1 MLTQPEFI
9 SHRDGRRDFLRA
21 GVSAAALTGA
31 GLLPLAG
38 LAQRAP
44 ATTVAAASAPP
55 VLTRRIPSTGEVL
68 PAIGLGTFLTFDVLP
83 GQPRQ
88 HLREVMQRFWE
99 AGGRVLDTS
108 PLYGTGEISVG
119 DHAASL
125 GIAEG
130 LFMANK
136 IWSTGEFLADES
148 HASRSLAQSQNR
160 LWRERM
166 DLMQVHSL
174 TNIEFVLPY
183 LKAWKKEGRIR
194 YTGITHYEDAYLPLL
209 AAWIERGQPDFVQVQ
224 YSIASR
230 RAEER
235 VLPLAAERGVAV
247 LTNLPFEKARLFALV
262 EGRPVP
268 DFVKEIGV
276 QTWAQYFLKWVIS
289 NPVVTCALPSTSNPA
304 HMAENMEAL
313 RGPLPDAA
321 MRARMLKHMEG
332 IPGFDKVTQMPW
344 YPGKRYQGLIARNQA
359 ALRART

>member
-1 MLTQPEFI
+1 MPTYPESI
-9 SHRDGRRDFLRA
+9 RHRDARRDFLRA
-21 GVSAAALTGA
+21 GASAAALAGT
-31 GLLPLAG
+31 GLLPMTG
-38 LAQRAP
+38 LAQLASSS
-44 ATTVAAASAPP
+44 AAAQASSSA
-55 VLTRRIPSTGEVL
+55 VLTRRVPSTGEVL
-68 PAIGLGTFLTFDVLP
+68 PVIGLGTFLTFDVLP

-88 HLREVMQRFWE
+88 HLRDVMQRFWE

-125 GIAEG
+125 GIADG
-130 LFMANK
+130 LFLANK

-148 HASRSLAQSQNR
+148 HASRSLTQSQNR

-174 TNIEFVLPY
+174 TNIEVVLPY

-235 VLPLAAERGVAV
+235 LLPMAAERGVAV

-262 EGRPVP
+262 EGRALP
-268 DFVKEIGV
+268 DFAKEIGV
-276 QTWAQYFLKWVIS
+276 ENWAQYFLKWVIS
-289 NPVVTCALPSTSNPA
+289 NPAVTCALPSTSNPA
-304 HMAENMEAL
+304 HMAQNMAAL

-344 YPGKRYQGLIARNQA
+344 YPGKRYQGIIGRAQA